1 MSNLG
6 TESSIFSGAEIDDIK
21 EKGDRRVNQYYQ
33 DSSFKLLFSEDK
45 YRRLFLKENC
55 KGVDYANAEIEDVAL
70 QDVFINDIHNDVCFR
85 ADNTL
90 IVLLEHQSCIN
101 NNMPLRLLMYV
112 AEEYKRMFKNSNRWK
127 ELFAEDR
134 CMIPRPEFYVIYT
147 GTKEWNVR
155 ELRLSDAFCQ
165 GETFLELKV
174 PVFTK
179 DNSHGIIEEY
189 TNFIGT
195 IKDLRGSGM
204 RLESAIAQAV
214 NEFESSDYEI
224 ADFLRNKEDIM
235 ETLNRCLT
243 QEEIMNAQIEG
254 ATKKAV
260 NEAVKEAVKDT
271 LRQNIK
277 DSYDMLIT
285 GGLSVSEAIDIIA
298 NKKNISPEE
307 VRIILRS

>member
-1 MSNLG
+1 
-6 TESSIFSGAEIDDIK
+6 
-21 EKGDRRVNQYYQ
+21 
-33 DSSFKLLFSEDK
+33 
-45 YRRLFLKENC
+45 
-55 KGVDYANAEIEDVAL
+55 
-70 QDVFINDIHNDVCFR
+70 
-85 ADNTL
+85 
-90 IVLLEHQSCIN
+90 
-101 NNMPLRLLMYV
+101 MPLRLLMYV

-127 ELFAEDR
+127 ELFAEDQCR
-134 CMIPRPEFYVIYT
+134 IPRPEFYVIYT
-147 GTKEWNVR
+147 GTKEWNVQ

-243 QEEIMNAQIEG
+243 QEEIINAQIEG
-254 ATKKAV
+254 AAKKAAKKAV
-260 NEAVKEAVKDT
+260 EEAVKENTDKVTKDM

-285 GGLSVSEAIDIIA
+285 GGSSDSEAIDIIA

-307 VRIILRS
+307 VMIILKS